1 MKYSAL
7 SVALFAAA
15 PLAWSAPAVDVD
27 ETLIVTGDR
36 LAQSAD
42 SVLAPVTVIDRAS
55 IVAMQAKS
63 LSDILRTLPNVD
75 VNQYGGRGQNA
86 TVTVRGATSAQSLVL
101 IDGMRS
107 TTSALGPLN
116 INNFPVAEIERIEF
130 IRGARASVYGSEA
143 VAGVINIITRD
154 GRDGTTL
161 TAGAGSFEQVEA
173 SVRHQSQLAG
183 GTLKAVLA
191 YEDEE
196 GYNVHPVP
204 GVNDGDKHGF
214 TGKSALLAYDRAVTE
229 RLSLYAAARWFQN
242 ESQYD
247 NSSLGNPAWGAPDV
261 RERKENRFEN
271 VDYQLEARYQGERWH
286 SSVQAQY
293 SDSES
298 QDFVD
303 TLSYKDSPDFSHL
316 RQYNLAWVNRVKLT
330 DAISVGAGLDWRDE
344 QLRGD
349 STYLDW
355 ATGVAIP
362 FADGTLSRDNTGA
375 YALLRVEEGGHQ
387 FEASVRSDDNEQY
400 GQHTTWQVGGR
411 IAATDSVAL
420 VASVGTAFR
429 APTFYDLYYPGSGN
443 PDLRPETAEH
453 YELALEGAVASIDWR
468 LGWYRQDA
476 EDLIQFDSLTYRP
489 VNIGEAVIDGIEAEA
504 AFDTGPVHHQLSY
517 GWRDSEDRTTGNE
530 LAASARH
537 NAKWNLSYDWDA
549 LNLTGNLVYRGS
561 RWGDAAN
568 TVKLD
573 AYFLVNLAASYQL
586 TESLALRL
594 RLENLLDE
602 EYVTIAD
609 TFSGGS
615 YPGQERSVYGQV
627 EYRL

>member
-1 MKYSAL
+1 MKYSAV

-15 PLAWSAPAVDVD
+15 PLMFPAHATEVD

-36 LAQSAD
+36 LAQTQD
-42 SVLAPVTVIDRAS
+42 SVLAPVAVIDRAT
-55 IVAMQAKS
+55 IDAIQAKS
-63 LSDILRTLPNVD
+63 LTDLLRILPNVD
-75 VNQYGGRGQNA
+75 VNQYGGRGQSA
-86 TVTVRGATSAQSLVL
+86 TVTVRGATSAQTLVL

-116 INNFPVAEIERIEF
+116 INAFPVAQIERIEF

-143 VAGVINIITRD
+143 VSGVINIITRD
-154 GRDGTTL
+154 GADGTTL
-161 TAGAGSFEQVEA
+161 TAGAGSFDQVEA

-214 TGKSALLAYDRAVTE
+214 SGKSALLSYQRAVTE
-229 RLSLYAAARWFQN
+229 RLSLYGAARWFQN

-247 NSSLGNPAWGAPDV
+247 NSSVGNPEWGMPDV
-261 RERKENRFEN
+261 RERKENRLEN
-271 VDYQLEARYQGERWH
+271 LDYQLEARYQGERWH

-316 RQYNLAWVNRVKLT
+316 RQYNLAWVNKLQLS
-330 DAISVGAGLDWRDE
+330 DAIAVGAGVDWRDE

-355 ATGVAIP
+355 NTGQATP

-387 FEASVRSDDNEQY
+387 FEASVRTDDNEQF
-400 GQHTTWQVGGR
+400 GRHNTWQVGGR
-411 IAATDSVAL
+411 IAATDYLAV
-420 VASVGTAFR
+420 VASVGSAFR
-429 APTFYDLYYPGSGN
+429 APTFYDLYFPGSGN

-453 YELALEGAVASIDWR
+453 YELALEGAAAKVDWR

-476 EDLIQFDSLTYRP
+476 VDLIQFDALTYRP

-504 AFDTGPVHHQLSY
+504 AFDTGPVRHEVSY
-517 GWRDSEDRTTGNE
+517 GWRDSEDRSTGNE

-537 NAKWNLSYDWDA
+537 NAKWNLSYDWQA
-549 LNLTGNLVYRGS
+549 LNVSANLLYRGS

-573 AYFLVNLAASYQL
+573 PYFLVNLAASYNL
-586 TESLALRL
+586 TEALVVRL
-594 RLENLLDE
+594 RVENLLDE
-602 EYVTIAD
+602 EYITIAD

-615 YPGQERSVYGQV
+615 YPGQGRSVYAQV
-627 EYRL
+627 AYRL